1 MKPTIGFIALIVSA
15 CGGSQVDSVIE
26 PITPLPFSVDS
37 CAVARPDFGS
47 PATQAEVSLFAY
59 DVNAPLNLQ
68 KTVESTSG
76 GVEFSGIS
84 YDSPAGGRVT
94 GILVNPVNRSSLR
107 PGIIVMHGMPGSSRD
122 TWLTD
127 YAQTLAQYGAVVIAI
142 DAPFARR
149 TGSPVRMTKQDRDE
163 QVQLMK
169 DLQRAVDVLRAQPNV
184 AANRIA
190 YYGVSY
196 GGAMGAQF
204 AAIERRI
211 KTAVLVVGNGG
222 LVTRSTGPADLAFMA
237 SLSCAT
243 RVAWFREMVP
253 IEPIRFIGLA
263 KPTPLL
269 LQNGRL
275 DEFVLQADA
284 QLLHNAAPE
293 PKRLLW
299 YNAGHNLNQQA
310 LFDAHDWLV
319 EQIGLD
325 PREIDHDEDGGDRV
339 SRGSGLL
346 WRRTDIAAC
355 LTSGCRPFATGNA
368 DHRHRG
374 AGNAVVRSGHS

>member
-1 MKPTIGFIALIVSA
+1 MKPQIAFVALIVSA
-15 CGGSQVDSVIE
+15 CARSDADPVE
-26 PITPLPFSVDS
+26 PIVQPPVGIDS
-37 CAVARPDFGS
+37 CAVARPNFGAA
-47 PATQAEVSLFAY
+47 ATQAELGLFAY

-68 KTVESTSG
+68 KTVENTSG
-76 GVEFSGIS
+76 GVELSGIS

-107 PGIIVMHGMPGSSRD
+107 PGIILMHGMPGSSRNN
-122 TWLTD
+122 WLIDQATTF
-127 YAQTLAQYGAVVIAI
+127 ARSGAVVIAI

-149 TGSPVRMTKQDRDE
+149 TGSTVRMTRQDREE
-163 QVQLMK
+163 QIQLMK

-184 AANRIA
+184 AADRIA

-196 GGAMGAQF
+196 GGAMGALF

-222 LVTRSTGPADLAFMA
+222 LVTHYTGPEDLPSMA
-237 SLSCAT
+237 LLTCAT
-243 RVAWFREMVP
+243 RNAWFREMVP

-275 DEFVLQADA
+275 DQAVMAADA

-293 PKRLLW
+293 PRKLLW
-299 YNAGHNLNQQA
+299 YDAGHNLNQQA

-319 EQIGLD
+319 EHIGLD
-325 PREIDHDEDGGDRV
+325 PR
-339 SRGSGLL
+339 L
-346 WRRTDIAAC
+346 
-355 LTSGCRPFATGNA
+355 
-368 DHRHRG
+368 
-374 AGNAVVRSGHS
+374 